1 MMPAPEKRNV
11 FSWLIGGGRKHHG
24 FTLVELMI
32 AMTIGLIIL
41 AAVAQ
46 IFATSR
52 GTYGLQE
59 GMARV
64 QEGGRFG
71 IEFLSVD
78 IRMAGYAG
86 CNSNLTLG
94 TPDASGNCKTGEVC
108 NIASGA
114 TAPEIFNPDGM
125 QGHVYAGTGTAFL
138 SDWDPDLPGGYF
150 SDNEVMPRTDVIII
164 QRASTTG
171 ANLTG
176 NTTPDNAQVHIL
188 DTADIGNQISQN
200 DIVMLSDCKGGD
212 IFRVTNNPTPS
223 GGIINMAHASSGNT
237 PNPPFLTHSYGN
249 DAELFKLVS
258 RAYYISKRDADG
270 DGNPDLTDAT
280 LEPALF
286 RKELV
291 TGGTTAQELIEG
303 VEEMRILYG
312 EDTDADKVTNIYRTA
327 SNVSDWSNI
336 VSVRVGLLVRT
347 PTNVDTGLDIKTYP
361 IAGVSVGPFNDK
373 RRRHAFTTTIQ
384 RRN

>member
-94 TPDASGNCKTGEVC
+94 TPVDEECPSGTVC
-108 NIASGA
+108 NIASPA
-114 TAPEIFNPDGM
+114 TAPENFNPDGM
-125 QGHVYAGTGTAFL
+125 QGHVYTGTGTAL
-138 SDWDPDLPGGYF
+138 SDWTPALPSDYF
-150 SDNEVMPRTDVIII
+150 SAGDVKAGTDVIII
-164 QRASTTG
+164 QRASTLG
-171 ANLTG
+171 VNLTG
-176 NTTPDNAQVHIL
+176 NTTPSNANIQFL
-188 DTADIGNQISQN
+188 NTAEIASQLSAG
-200 DIVMLSDCKGGD
+200 DVLMVSDCKGGD
-212 IFRVTNNPTPS
+212 VFKATNV
-223 GGIINMAHASSGNT
+223 SSGAGKITIAHSSSSNT
-237 PNPPFLTHSYGN
+237 QNKLTHSFGN

-258 RAYYISKRDADG
+258 RAYYIGTGASG
-270 DGNPDLTDAT
+270 
-280 LEPALF
+280 EPALF
-286 RKELV
+286 RKDLI
-291 TGGTTAQELIEG
+291 TGVTTAQELIEG
-303 VEEMRILYG
+303 VEDMRVLYG
-312 EDTDADKVTNIYRTA
+312 EDTDADNVANIYWTA

-336 VSVRVGLLVRT
+336 ASVRVGLLVRT
-347 PTNVDTGLDIKTYP
+347 PTGVDMEPDIKTYP
-361 IAGVSVGPFNDK
+361 VAGVSVGPFNDK